1 MLSEPL
7 AADKNIL
14 GYTLKERIG
23 AGGFGEVWS
32 AVAPGGILKALK
44 VVYGFHDEKRAQA
57 ELKALDRVKELRHPF
72 LLSLE
77 RIEIHEG
84 QLVVVT
90 ELADNSLA
98 DVYNEFA
105 AKGEAGIPRDELVK
119 HIRSAADA
127 LDYLSDQHGL
137 QHLDIKPENLLM
149 VSGHV
154 KVADFGLIK
163 DLQDASQS
171 LMSGMTPA
179 YAAPELFDGRPGRHS
194 DQYSLAIVYQEM
206 LTGVRPFPGQTPA
219 QLAAQHMH
227 GKPNLRPLPQ
237 SDQPVIAKALS
248 KDPEVRY
255 KSCRDMAEELG
266 NKKRKVRKA
275 IRRTTETRSETDTES
290 PTIQLGSATGT
301 NGATALISGGS
312 LPFQRAAE
320 LKPLEPPQCDAN
332 NAKLRPVLIIG
343 VGETANKV
351 VQKLKSNLS
360 LRHGPTEGAPSI
372 GVLCIDSDRDA
383 ISQLRMNRD
392 EGSLLADELLDVP
405 LRKAEDYRNSSKQHL
420 TWLSRRWIYNVPRSL
435 QTEGLR
441 PLGRLAFADHF
452 ETICDRLQER
462 IKEISTEENLAKTA
476 GFLDLDPGE
485 LAPRVFIVA
494 SISGGLGSGM
504 TLDLAYTVKLLMH
517 EAGLPTDE
525 VVGVLLN
532 SSYQRT
538 RDPGLSAANAF
549 AFLTE
554 MRHFVENGFPG
565 DNSIGLPELDEGA
578 PFDFTY
584 FQDLGN
590 DLSQSDF
597 DAQLDKVAEYI
608 YLSTTSRCSEFFD
621 ACRELESE
629 IDHLTL
635 RTFGLSVSNQA
646 AGTKLTDDVGMGL
659 ARHWTQG
666 DPSIDFD
673 AHAKSA
679 EFFGAAA
686 LTQEQA
692 FTLIRN
698 SALSILDGAF
708 EAIVNGARNIVSGPA
723 QQRRENLESYLDGVF
738 GCPASRPA
746 SEESNPELCLQLR
759 EVIGSLSQKTGDQ
772 LSSAIL
778 GLIDGRE
785 LKLSDAKLTS
795 EASLKQI
802 KALSEQLARS
812 LERCEE
818 SAQTQL
824 QQIASFGVEGGEE
837 QDPDSDPASLETHM
851 ANYCSSRLNEL
862 VMRFVKDYYRVI
874 NQALVSVQDVIKRYE
889 TQLRVIENEFA
900 SDVELPIE
908 SEEPSI
914 DSLLSSD
921 IADDLDLHIS
931 QTELQIY
938 ESIAQEHGGFLKM
951 LNTPTLWNQNLAREV
966 RESVQRVLSNAFK
979 KVSLE
984 SVIVKNNV
992 GPEQLVRWL
1001 TEKIDDA
1008 KPQLDSCGGS
1018 SRLLIGLPLHS
1029 SESMLSEMLEKQFHL
1044 KGCDLKGTSGNFVLC
1059 FEAEEVSFANVAFRL
1074 LEARPD
1080 AIELVKRIQT
1090 RKDITWTTLDDLL

>member
-23 AGGFGEVWS
+23 SGGFGEVWS
-32 AVAPGGILKALK
+32 AVAPGGILKAVK
-44 VVYGFHDEKRAQA
+44 IVYGFHDEKRAQA

-98 DVYNEFA
+98 DVYNQCA
-105 AKGEAGIPRDELVK
+105 ARGDAGIDRTELVK

-127 LDYLSDQHGL
+127 LDYLSEKHGL

-179 YAAPELFDGRPGRHS
+179 YAAPELFDGQPGRNS

-206 LTGVRPFPGQTPA
+206 LTGVRPFPGLTPA

-237 SDQPVIAKALS
+237 SDQAVIAKALS

-255 KSCRDMAEELG
+255 KSCMDMAQELG

-275 IRRTTETRSETDTES
+275 IRRTAETRKESDTES
-290 PTIQLGSATGT
+290 PTIQIENGPGT
-301 NGATALISGGS
+301 TRATALISGSG
-312 LPFQRAAE
+312 LPFQRASE
-320 LKPLEPPQCDAN
+320 LKALEPPQCEAE
-332 NAKLRPVLIIG
+332 NARLRPTLIVG

-351 VQKLKSNLS
+351 VEKLKLSLS
-360 LRHGPTEGAPSI
+360 LRHGPTEGAPAISM
-372 GVLCIDSDRDA
+372 LCIDSDRNS
-383 ISQLRMNRD
+383 INQFRMKRGQ
-392 EGSLLADELLDVP
+392 GSLLSNELLDVP
-405 LRKAEDYRNSSKQHL
+405 LRKAEDYRNSSRQHL
-420 TWLSRRWIYNVPRSL
+420 EWLQRRWIYNVPRSL

-452 ETICDRLQER
+452 ESICDRLQNS

-476 GFLDLDPGE
+476 DFLDLDPGE
-485 LAPRVFIVA
+485 ISPRVFIVT

-504 TLDLAYTVKLLMH
+504 TLDLAYTIKLLMH
-517 EAGLPTDE
+517 EAGLPTDQ
-525 VVGVLLN
+525 VVGVLMH
-532 SSYQRT
+532 STYQRS

-554 MRHFVENGFPG
+554 MRHFVEHGFPG
-565 DNSIGLPELDEGA
+565 DNSIGLPELDDGA

-584 FQDLGN
+584 FQDMGN
-590 DLSQSDF
+590 DLSQSDY

-621 ACRELESE
+621 ACRNLESE

-635 RTFGLSVSNQA
+635 RSFGLSVSNQTTS
-646 AGTKLTDDVGMGL
+646 AGLTNEVGLGL
-659 ARHWTQG
+659 ARLWTQG
-666 DPSIDFD
+666 DPSVDFD
-673 AHAKSA
+673 AHAKV
-679 EFFGAAA
+679 EELFGAAG

-692 FTLIRN
+692 ITLVRA
-698 SALSILDGAF
+698 SALSALDGSLEPIFDGAREIAYGPAQDRCENLQAYLDGAF
-708 EAIVNGARNIVSGPA
+708 
-723 QQRRENLESYLDGVF
+723 
-738 GCPASRPA
+738 GCPKSSPA
-746 SEESNPELCLQLR
+746 AEDVDPEMCLGLQD
-759 EVIGSLSQKTGDQ
+759 VVGSLGLETGDQ

-778 GLIDGRE
+778 GLIDGSE
-785 LKLSDAKLTS
+785 LKLHDAKLTS
-795 EASLKQI
+795 QVSLKQI
-802 KALSEQLARS
+802 KALGEQLARA
-812 LERCEE
+812 LGQCEDSTRE
-818 SAQTQL
+818 QL
-824 QQIASFGVEGGEE
+824 QLIQNFDQEQ
-837 QDPDSDPASLETHM
+837 QDPDTLESYL
-851 ANYCSSRLNEL
+851 ADYCNYRLTEL
-862 VMRFVKDYYRVI
+862 VMRYVKDYYRVI
-874 NQALVSVQDVIKRYE
+874 GQALESVQNMVDRYE
-889 TQLRVIENEFA
+889 TQIRVIENEFA
-900 SDVELPIE
+900 SDADLPIP
-908 SEEPSI
+908 SEEPSVG
-914 DSLLSSD
+914 SLLNDS
-921 IADDLDLHIS
+921 IANNLDQHVA
-931 QTELQIY
+931 QTELQVY
-938 ESIAQEHGGFLKM
+938 ASIAQEHGGFLEM
-951 LNTPTLWNQNLAREV
+951 LNNPSLWNEGLAKQV
-966 RESVQRVLSNAFK
+966 RNSIQKVLSNAFK

-984 SVIVKNNV
+984 SVIVQNNI
-992 GPEQLVRWL
+992 GPEQLIRWL
-1001 TEKIDDA
+1001 GEKITEA

-1018 SRLLIGLPLHS
+1018 SRMLVGLPLYS
-1029 SESMLSEMLEKQFHL
+1029 SESMLSEMLEQQFQL
-1044 KGCDLKGTSGNFVLC
+1044 KGCELKGTSGNFVLC

-1090 RKDITWTTLDDLL
+1090 RKDISWTTLDDLL